1 MPIGMPNANS
11 FSTSRRTTPAATQ
24 TATVVQNK
32 KTGNQPA
39 TIETLARLPRI
50 GVRVRTRA
58 TAAVTATA
66 TTAGI
71 QRRRDGPDTGAVL
84 VSVCVLVM
92 GYPALSAQRVG
103 VDRSHSRPNGSRS
116 PWRDSLV

>member
-11 FSTSRRTTPAATQ
+11 FSTSRRTTTAATQ

-50 GVRVRTRA
+50 GGRVRTRA
-58 TAAVTATA
+58 TAAVTAT
-66 TTAGI
+66 TSGI
-71 QRRRDGPDTGAVL
+71 QRRRDGPNTGGVL

-103 VDRSHSRPNGSRS
+103 VDRSHCRPN
-116 PWRDSLV
+116 